1 MFYLFHFFLGSKMNR
16 SNSEVNMD
24 RFNGELDV
32 KEDKKKRGRSPF
44 RFFSRKRDPAAELK
58 KQKTPERLL
67 DELPPSKTNTL
78 RGGAQVRVSQVI
90 PLDTC

>member
-1 MFYLFHFFLGSKMNR
+1 MNR

-44 RFFSRKRDPAAELK
+44 RFFSRKRDAGADAK

-67 DELPPSKTNTL
+67 DEMPPSRTNTL
-78 RGGAQVRVSQVI
+78 RPGAQIQVSQVI
-90 PLDTC
+90 LITLDRVVR